1 MRWGYA
7 LDSVAF
13 HRVEGRRSCDTF
25 CHFLTGTCLSQT
37 LIIFV
42 GIALFAS
49 IAVLQTTVNLVLE
62 GINTRSFHCCSK
74 VLKHVHIMRK
84 GENFWNTFVMLN
96 LSFFSL
102 LTSVLMFPFYFFS
115 VVYGGTFGDRH
126 RWIMSLKSC
135 HQMSLVSSVVRSN
148 STFQCYHTS

>member
-1 MRWGYA
+1 MRSIQ
-7 LDSVAF
+7 LLFIESK
-13 HRVEGRRSCDTF
+13 VEGHVILF
-25 CHFLTGTCLSQT
+25 AIFLTGTCLSQT

-102 LTSVLMFPFYFFS
+102 LTSILMVLFYIYT
-115 VVYGGTFGDRH
+115 VVYGRTLEEHWGIVHGIWRSSSLNNVIKT
-126 RWIMSLKSC
+126 MSSN
-135 HQMSLVSSVVRSN
+135 VTSVFCR
-148 STFQCYHTS
+148 TIK

>member
-1 MRWGYA
+1 MRSDQ
-7 LDSVAF
+7 LFFIVLK
-13 HRVEGRRSCDTF
+13 VEGHVILF
-25 CHFLTGTCLSQT
+25 AFFLVGTCLSQT
-37 LIIFV
+37 LVISV

-62 GINTRSFHCCSK
+62 GINTRSFHCCPK
-74 VLKHVHIMRK
+74 VLKLVHSMRK
-84 GENFWNTFVMLN
+84 GKYSWNTLETWK
-96 LSFFSL
+96 LSSFSL

-148 STFQCYHTS
+148 STFQCCLTS

>member
-1 MRWGYA
+1 MKYKYALERIYSLNSVYA

-49 IAVLQTTVNLVLE
+49 IAVLQTTVYLVLE
-62 GINTRSFHCCSK
+62 GINTRSFRCCSK
-74 VLKHVHIMRK
+74 VLKLVHSMRK
-84 GENFWNTFVMLN
+84 GKYSWNTLETWK
-96 LSFFSL
+96 LSSFSL

-115 VVYGGTFGDRH
+115 VVYGRTLGEH
-126 RWIMSLKSC
+126 SEIVIV
-135 HQMSLVSSVVRSN
+135 Q
-148 STFQCYHTS
+148 